1 MNNLK
6 LNFFEFETLNH
17 NKYIF
22 DNNTGVVIPSSKE
35 IEYIIKNFDKSETKI
50 LRDLKN
56 NFGLNIEKI
65 F

>member
-35 IEYIIKNFDKSETKI
+35 IKYIIKNFDKSETKI
-50 LRDLKN
+50 LRD
-56 NFGLNIEKI
+56 
-65 F
+65 